1 MTKYWQIPEGGT
13 DTLTNAE
20 SRDSADWANYP
31 LTFPAWLGLLEAE
44 SNEDKM
50 LRKKELLCHKIGTY
64 KFYCI
69 KIQLLCLY
77 CYVVYLCFFIA
88 GRDLLLIKMQYNIMV
103 FWIAI
108 KTKRKSLPCVAP
120 HLTEINIQS
129 FSKRSF
135 GNHLINIISQYF
147 LQLLISCFIATSSFL
162 LF

>member
-44 SNEDKM
+44 SNEDKI
-50 LRKKELLCHKIGTY
+50 LGKKELLCHKIGTC

-77 CYVVYLCFFIA
+77 CYVVFVIFHCWAESPFDKNAI
-88 GRDLLLIKMQYNIMV
+88 QYMS
-103 FWIAI
+103 FRIAI
-108 KTKRKSLPCVAP
+108 KQKEKV
-120 HLTEINIQS
+120 
-129 FSKRSF
+129 
-135 GNHLINIISQYF
+135 
-147 LQLLISCFIATSSFL
+147 QLLLYHIWPR
-162 LF
+162 